1 MAEVEVVVQEAEEGA
16 ERQPVQEKPCK
27 MQLACIGAVAMAQDA
42 VVACVGRFVER
53 GEGLERQGKS
63 FVRDRMNRRK
73 HQVRKLVRRGE
84 KDVEAAEV
92 ELEGEIEGLLDRMNV
107 PTKSD
112 IDALSAQ
119 VSALTA
125 KVDEL
130 REA

>member
-27 MQLACIGAVAMAQDA
+27 MQLACIGAVAMTHDA

-53 GEGLERQGKS
+53 GEGLERQGKRL
-63 FVRDRMNRRK
+63 VRDRMDRRK
-73 HQVRKLVRRGE
+73 HRVRKLARKGE
-84 KDVEAAEV
+84 KDVDAADV
-92 ELEGEIEGLLDRMNV
+92 ELEGEIEGLMHRMNV

-119 VSALTA
+119 VTALTE

-130 REA
+130 QEA